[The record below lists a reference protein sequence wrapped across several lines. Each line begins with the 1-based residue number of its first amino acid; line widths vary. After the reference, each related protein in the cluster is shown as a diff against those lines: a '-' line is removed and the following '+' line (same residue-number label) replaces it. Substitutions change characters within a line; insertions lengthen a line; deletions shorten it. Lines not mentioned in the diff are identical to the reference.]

1 MNRLPRPLLL
11 SKLAPAS
18 LAAVDEESEARSS
31 SGLLLLQVPA
41 TMAAQGGDGMAI
53 TLLTMLTGCFMLC
66 NCITHPPLPR
76 FYSSILPVCLCSE
89 FPISLLWEFHG
100 VIAGSANPAS
110 VPHHWN
116 PSNLIITGCVMFC
129 ELSSPVGSWAC
140 VFVSRLRATSHTRL
154 RARDQYI
161 SSTVIGGKG
170 GAGPCSLHATLEG
183 PTEYVN
189 ARWM

>member
-11 SKLAPAS
+11 SKLVPAS

-31 SGLLLLQVPA
+31 SGLLLLHVPA
-41 TMAAQGGDGMAI
+41 TMAAQGGHGMAI

-76 FYSSILPVCLCSE
+76 FFPLFCLSVCLRSE
-89 FPISLLWEFHG
+89 FPISVLWEFRG

-116 PSNLIITGCVMFC
+116 PSNLIIADCVMFC
-129 ELSSPVGSWAC
+129 EHSSPVVVGSWAC
-140 VFVSRLRATSHTRL
+140 VFVSRLCFVCWAMRAGHR
-154 RARDQYI
+154 I
-161 SSTVIGGKG
+161 HFGGWPSFGNKLPRPLHLD
-170 GAGPCSLHATLEG
+170 GPPRH
-183 PTEYVN
+183 
-189 ARWM
+189 